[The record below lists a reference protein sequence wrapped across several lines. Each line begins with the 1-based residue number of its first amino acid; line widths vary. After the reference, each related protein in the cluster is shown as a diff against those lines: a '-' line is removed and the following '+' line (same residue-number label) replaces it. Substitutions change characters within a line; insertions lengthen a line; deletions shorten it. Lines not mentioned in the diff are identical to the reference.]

1 MPDILKS
8 SLIYNWIA
16 SVGNWFSR
24 QFKSSTIIN
33 RFLQEGHMHEVSE
46 GSIFTKIFNLLVHL
60 FRKIFT
66 VLHLDRLLVGSIF
79 KMPFV
84 WCFFAVILAPVLP
97 TMGVLA
103 FVIAGFLSLALRL
116 FCEQDFKLRYN
127 PMNKYI
133 LIYSVVYFAA
143 TLTSVTVRGSLFG
156 AALSIAFALSYFI
169 VINAVQTKKQLYV
182 LTFFFVCFGV
192 LVSFYGFYQYLYPSK
207 FSGSWIDTEMFSDI
221 GFRVYSTLG
230 NPNVLGEYLL
240 LTIPFAVSF
249 FFSVKGILKKGFF
262 VIVGGIQMLCL
273 ILTYSRG
280 CWLGIMFAAM
290 VFLILLD
297 RRFILLIILCIAAM
311 PFVLPETIINRF
323 MSIGNMSDSSTSY
336 RFFIYMGTLALLKDY
351 WLCGIGPGTAA
362 FNLVYPSYAYDS
374 ITAPHSHNLYLQVMC
389 DAGICGIV
397 MLIAIIYRVLKSCA
411 IGLKNTQ
418 DKRDKIFIIG
428 SVSSLCGFFVQSMT
442 DYTFYNYRVMFL
454 FWAVIGLAILFS
466 NTAELKEE

>member
-1 MPDILKS
+1 MPEVLRN

-16 SVGNWFSR
+16 SVGNWFSK
-24 QFKSSTIIN
+24 QFNGSRIIG
-33 RFLQEGHMHEVSE
+33 RFLKEGKMQEVSE
-46 GSIFTKIFNLLVHL
+46 GSIFTKLFYFKVEL
-60 FRKIFT
+60 FRKLFSA
-66 VLHLDRLLVGSIF
+66 LRLDKLLEGSIF
-79 KMPFV
+79 KMPFL
-84 WCFFAVILAPVLP
+84 WCILAVVLAPVLP

-103 FVIAGFLSLALRL
+103 LTMSGFMSLAFKL
-116 FCEQDFKLRYN
+116 FCDKDFKLRYN
-127 PMNKYI
+127 PLNKYI
-133 LIYSVVYFAA
+133 LIYAFVYLAA
-143 TLTSVTVRGSLFG
+143 TITSVNVKGSLYG
-156 AALSIAFALSYFI
+156 AVLSIAFMLFYFV

-192 LVSFYGFYQYLYPSK
+192 LISFYGFYQYMNPSK

-249 FFSVKGILKKGFF
+249 FFTVKGVIKKGFF

-280 CWLGIMFAAM
+280 CWLGILLAAM
-290 VFLILLD
+290 VFLVLLD
-297 RRFILLIILCIAAM
+297 RRFILLIIVGLMLM

-336 RFFIYMGTLALLKDY
+336 RFFIYMGTLSMLKDY
-351 WLCGIGPGTAA
+351 WLCGVGPGTAA

-374 ITAPHSHNLYLQVMC
+374 ILAPHSHNLYLQAMC
-389 DAGICGIV
+389 DAGITGIT
-397 MLIAIIYRVLKSCA
+397 MLMAIIYRIFKSCA
-411 IGLKNTQ
+411 IGLKNST
-418 DKRDKIFIIG
+418 DKKDKIFIIG
-428 SVSSLCGFFVQSMT
+428 AISSLCGFFLQSMF

-454 FWAVIGLAILFS
+454 FWAVAGLAMLFS
-466 NTAELKEE
+466 DADKLMED